1 MRVIDCFIVFFG
13 LFFVIV
19 FFDYNFEI
27 NKIYCIVFIILLCSI
42 KFKFFYWKFLLKIKI
57 NNIIKIWDVFN

>member
-19 FFDYNFEI
+19 FIDYNFEI
-27 NKIYCIVFIILLCSI
+27 KKIYCIVFIILLCNI
-42 KFKFFYWKFLLKIKI
+42 KFKFFYWKFLLKIKF
-57 NNIIKIWDVFN
+57 NNIVKIWDVFN